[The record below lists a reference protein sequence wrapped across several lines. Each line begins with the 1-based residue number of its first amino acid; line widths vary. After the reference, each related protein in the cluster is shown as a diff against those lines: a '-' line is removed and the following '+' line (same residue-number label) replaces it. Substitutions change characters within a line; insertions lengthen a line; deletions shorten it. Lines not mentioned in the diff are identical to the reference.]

1 MSKLSFRA
9 RALDA
14 SKPMPVYMAEEL
26 PDLAEYTAIN
36 RAVPQMPSGM
46 DKEEECEHHLQR
58 AICTGLIIPTPEVLD
73 LGEHEVYTRSYHA
86 DCKMPRQL
94 IHMQPLAME
103 QDIPDYDMDSGDEV
117 WVTEQSQ
124 RLDLSQLQ
132 FEQMMDRLERSS
144 GQTVVTLAEAKALL
158 KQDDDLIIAVY
169 DYWLNKRLK
178 TQHPLI
184 LTVKTE
190 NRGGAANNPYIAF
203 RRRTEKMQTR
213 KNRKNDETSYEKML
227 KLRRDLS
234 RALTL
239 LELTRKREKSKRELL
254 HLTIEICEKR
264 YQAKDFTGQIM
275 SELSAIKPSRP
286 AFAPIFTNQYANQY
300 NSWNTS
306 NYLSAGSYQSKNSH
320 REKDRDR
327 DEYLPRRE
335 KRPSKKRKHKTHREK
350 YFNIASPAV
359 NAQSSGED
367 EGSSALGGMPEA
379 EEESAFV
386 FHRNKA
392 CSYHCPV
399 VRNSHDLDRPHE
411 MFSLASLRYPRKRML
426 GFARRR
432 VGRGGRVI
440 IDRASGIDDI
450 WSSLGFTIHDN
461 QTNCD
466 KIEETDFHKKQRFVR
481 LLLTERGR
489 CSASGKDKADDNLSD
504 VELDKLE
511 NEKVSLFSEITNE
524 CLHFRPRTPLSDI
537 IDSNY
542 TPILESTDSV
552 SVEIQN
558 MSRDRDPLLVELALQ
573 ELCNE
578 QSSSSDEID
587 VNDPFVTDF
596 LNESGESIALEDGVL
611 DSILSESQ
619 INDLKSL
626 HGSNTNLTD
635 ILDDGNL
642 LALGDELTEGAE
654 LLLNQ
659 TKDNLNTLQNGV
671 DLADNND
678 NDLLDSLCSD
688 NRYYYNDTCYNE
700 HIGCSQ
706 FSVTSSASKWS
717 SSSSKIKVEDVKPV
731 VSEIQLESKLHEVP
745 PVNSSTMSYN
755 SVLSE
760 SVSEALRRKVYR
772 NNIDLMKSS
781 TLNEGSL
788 VNSVESVMFNK
799 NSNCTNVVKGEITL
813 SNNTNR

>member
-58 AICTGLIIPTPEVLD
+58 AICAGLIIPTPEVLD

-103 QDIPDYDMDSGDEV
+103 QDIPDYDMDSGDEI

-190 NRGGAANNPYIAF
+190 NRGGAANNPYLAF

-264 YQAKDFTGQIM
+264 YQAKDFSGQIM
-275 SELSAIKPSRP
+275 SELSAIKPNRP
-286 AFAPIFTNQYANQY
+286 AFAPIFPNPYPNQY
-300 NSWNTS
+300 NSWNS
-306 NYLSAGSYQSKNSH
+306 NSYLSTGSYQSKSSL
-320 REKDRDR
+320 RDKDRDR

-335 KRPSKKRKHKTHREK
+335 KRPSKKRKHKTHRDK
-350 YFNIASPAV
+350 YFNVSSPTV
-359 NAQSSGED
+359 NAQSSGD
-367 EGSSALGGMPEA
+367 EEGTTALGIPET
-379 EEESAFV
+379 EQESAFV
-386 FHRNKA
+386 FRRNKA
-392 CSYHCPV
+392 SSYHCPV
-399 VRNSHDLDRPHE
+399 SRSDHDLDKPHE

-440 IDRASGIDDI
+440 IDRASCIDDI

-461 QTNCD
+461 QTTCE
-466 KIEETDFHKKQRFVR
+466 KIEETDFHKKQRFVK
-481 LLLTERGR
+481 LLIAERRR
-489 CSASGKDKADDNLSD
+489 CSASNKTDEILSD
-504 VELDKLE
+504 VELNKIE

-537 IDSNY
+537 IDSDY

-558 MSRDRDPLLVELALQ
+558 MSQKRDPVLVELTLQ
-573 ELCNE
+573 ELSNE

-587 VNDPFVTDF
+587 VNDPFVADF

-642 LALGDELTEGAE
+642 LALGDELTEGAD

-659 TKDNLNTLQNGV
+659 TTKPNHSTLQNGV
-671 DLADNND
+671 DLVDND
-678 NDLLDSLCSD
+678 NDLLDSICDD
-688 NRYYYNDTCYNE
+688 NRYYYNDNSYNDY
-700 HIGCSQ
+700 IGCSQ
-706 FSVTSSASKWS
+706 FSITYSASKWS
-717 SSSSKIKVEDVKPV
+717 SSKMKTEDVKPV
-731 VSEIQLESKLHEVP
+731 VSTIPEVIKVEDSLP
-745 PVNSSTMSYN
+745 INSSHKP
-755 SVLSE
+755 E

-772 NNIDLMKSS
+772 NNIDLMKSA
-781 TLNEGSL
+781 TLSEGSL
-788 VNSVESVMFNK
+788 VNSVDSVMYNK
-799 NSNCTNVVKGEITL
+799 NSNCTNVIKGEITL